1 MSSRAMRFKAPQ
13 EDFPCRRGSKAGRG
27 GFGKRKIGEGCT
39 NVCEYL
45 MGGRERRKGKKM
57 QLDSP

>member
-1 MSSRAMRFKAPQ
+1 MQKREQGR
-13 EDFPCRRGSKAGRG
+13 EDRLWEK
-27 GFGKRKIGEGCT
+27 KIGEGRT

-45 MGGRERRKGKKM
+45 MGGRECRKGKKK

>member
-1 MSSRAMRFKAPQ
+1 MRFKAPQ
-13 EDFPCRRGSKAGRG
+13 EDFPCRRESKAGRI
-27 GFGKRKIGEGCT
+27 GFGKRKIGEGRT

-45 MGGRERRKGKKM
+45 MGGRECRKGKKK